1 MDYLKK
7 SQDIATLLKSAAP
20 EGGTISDYSKIPTAD
35 QDREVIVSHLK
46 STYTTE
52 TGEMLNAKD
61 FADTAK
67 TYKNM
72 MQGTGDEL
80 GKTRDKMK
88 ELRNKIQE
96 AETEVG
102 KSEKIRNILLILVVS
117 VSSAVALYIMGGEW
131 AHGGALIVLLLG
143 FWYATYSSANPS
155 RSETSYQFSDI
166 TQWMSTT
173 LDLWPTSKSSP
184 SPVTSEPTSTK

>member
-20 EGGTISDYSKIPTAD
+20 EGGTTAAYDKIPTAD
-35 QDREVIVSHLK
+35 EDRELIVSHLK
-46 STYTTE
+46 STYTSE
-52 TGEMLNAKD
+52 TGEMLSAKE
-61 FADTAK
+61 FVDTAN

-72 MQGTGDEL
+72 MKGADDEL
-80 GKTRDKMK
+80 KNTRDKVK
-88 ELRNKIQE
+88 ELREKIQV

-102 KSEKIRNILLILVVS
+102 KSESIKNILLILAVS
-117 VSSAVALYIMGGEW
+117 VVIAVALYFVGGEMS
-131 AHGGALIVLLLG
+131 HGIALVALVCG
-143 FWYATYSSANPS
+143 FWYATYTRGETVRLDIPS
-155 RSETSYQFSDI
+155 EFPDI

-173 LDLWPTSKSSP
+173 LELWPTSKSSP